1 MKAHF
6 SLFPFILNVHHNQL
20 DTLTFSIK
28 TGVWKPVWHC
38 IALNPVYCEDF
49 SLLLRDS
56 FTQGI
61 HWKSPWST
69 QLHGNSG
76 WKLMK
81 ESKLLT
87 VSYKAC
93 CLRTKTKKTYQ
104 LRIHSEQIIKNLNN
118 DKNWKTETKIS
129 VCMFE
134 KWMKGKNICVCVFVC
149 ACKRVCVYMFICTC
163 VETKDWFRV
172 SSSLFTILFFETVS
186 LSLSETGTCR
196 FGWMANKTQGCLHL
210 SMFFKAEVTGV
221 HLHSQLFVKILK
233 LQTHVFMLLQQGFLS
248 TSFNTSC

>member
-20 DTLTFSIK
+20 DPLTFSIK

-104 LRIHSEQIIKNLNN
+104 LRIHSEQIIKNLKN

-149 ACKRVCVYMFICTC
+149 ACKRVCVHVHLHMCWGQRLISGIFLSVHHLIFW
-163 VETKDWFRV
+163 D
-172 SSSLFTILFFETVS
+172 SVS
-186 LSLSETGTCR
+186 LSLWNWKLPVWLDGQQDPRMSSPIHVLQSWSHRCSPA
-196 FGWMANKTQGCLHL
+196 FPAFCKDPKAPNSCLYAPAARIFIH
-210 SMFFKAEVTGV
+210 F
-221 HLHSQLFVKILK
+221 I
-233 LQTHVFMLLQQGFLS
+233 
-248 TSFNTSC
+248 